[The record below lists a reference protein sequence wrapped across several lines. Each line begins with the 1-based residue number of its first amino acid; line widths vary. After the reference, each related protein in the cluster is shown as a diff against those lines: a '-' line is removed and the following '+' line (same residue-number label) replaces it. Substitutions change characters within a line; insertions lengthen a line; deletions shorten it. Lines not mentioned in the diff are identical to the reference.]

1 MGFFFHLRFA
11 FIRFSILNGIDG
23 KNVFFGK
30 ENGKKRKK
38 GKSGNKKNKRKV
50 QMDHYG
56 EMGIKFI
63 IMPFVC
69 LLCLFGAFLFSF
81 VC

>member
-1 MGFFFHLRFA
+1 MELM
-11 FIRFSILNGIDG
+11 G
-23 KNVFFGK
+23 KNVYSERG
-30 ENGKKRKK
+30 GWQKKKK
-38 GKSGNKKNKRKV
+38 KDRKSGNKKNKRKV

-69 LLCLFGAFLFSF
+69 LLCLFGAFSVCLFVS
-81 VC
+81 VCVCVVVC